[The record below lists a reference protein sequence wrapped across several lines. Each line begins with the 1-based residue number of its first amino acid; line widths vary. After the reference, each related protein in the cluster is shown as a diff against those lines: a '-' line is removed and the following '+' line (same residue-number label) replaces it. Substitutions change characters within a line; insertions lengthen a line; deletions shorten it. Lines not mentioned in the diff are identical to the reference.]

1 MRITQNITYNTYIND
16 IMRKQESLYGLSR
29 QISSGKK
36 VNVLSDDPVSAESI
50 LSARGMISTFDQ
62 YEKNIDSGLSRLSM
76 AEESLSG
83 VENALMSIRETA
95 VSQSTGTANA
105 QTRSAAA
112 TVVSNLFDQII
123 SLANTSFDNK
133 YIFSGYKTDT
143 PPFEST
149 GAYQG
154 DANSYRIRAGE
165 NAYVTAGVNGGE
177 VFKGLAGGVDV
188 LQTVSD
194 LKAALNANDTTGIQ
208 TAITNLETSFNQIT
222 DAVSD
227 IGGKVVRL
235 NASKETLTNFK
246 LGLKTALSELE
257 DADMTKAISELSLG
271 QVALEAAISS
281 AGKVFSINI
290 FDYL

>member
-50 LSARGMISTFDQ
+50 LSSRSMISTFDQ

-83 VENALMSIRETA
+83 VENALMSIMETA
-95 VSQSTGTANA
+95 VYQSTGTANA

-112 TVVSNLFDQII
+112 VEVSNLFDQII

-133 YIFSGYKTDT
+133 HIFSGYKTDT
-143 PPFEST
+143 PPFDAA
-149 GAYQG
+149 GAYFG

-165 NAYVTAGVNGGE
+165 NAYVTVGVNGGE
-177 VFKGLAGGVDV
+177 VFKGTAGGVDV
-188 LQTVSD
+188 LQTVSN
-194 LKAALNANDTTGIQ
+194 LKTALIANDTTGIQ
-208 TAITNLETSFNQIT
+208 TAITNLEAGFNQIT

-235 NASKETLTNFK
+235 NASMETLTNFK

-257 DADMTKAISELSLG
+257 DADMTKVISELSLG